1 MSKHAQTYA
10 TAQET
15 AGRVRS
21 HAVSAVNITE
31 TALERIAH
39 YDQQLN
45 SFIRVVPDRALEAA
59 RDVDDA
65 VRAGKIVG
73 PLAGVPVALKDII
86 DLAGIPTTAGAHRL
100 FHHTPTTDASVVTR
114 LRSAGAVIVGKTGLH
129 EFAYGV
135 TNINPHAGPVHNPWD
150 LARIPGGSS
159 GGSGAAVAAGFVAA
173 ALGTD
178 TGGSIRIPAALC
190 GVTGFKPTF
199 GRVPVD
205 GVVPLSWTL
214 DHVGPLARTAEDAA
228 VVFSVLA
235 HVPEVLAELSG
246 GIAGLRL
253 GVPERFFWEELDPD
267 VMTGCQDAVR
277 ILTSG
282 GAVQRSCAFPHASE
296 CGAAAAMILAAEA
309 AAYHEHRLREHGEAF
324 GEDVRMRLDRGL
336 FLSAADYL
344 AAQRA
349 RAFLIREATR
359 ALEGVDIL
367 VMPTTPEPAARIE
380 GDASHEARASL
391 TLSVRYTRCTN
402 PFNLLGFPALS
413 VPCGLSRDGLPIGL
427 QIVGRRFEDATVLR
441 VGHAYQQLTDWHR
454 QQPSI

>member
-1 MSKHAQTYA
+1 MNKQPETYA
-10 TAQET
+10 TAQEI
-15 AGRVRS
+15 AARVS
-21 HAVSAVNITE
+21 TQAISAVDVTE

-39 YDQQLN
+39 YDPRLN
-45 SFIRVVPDRALEAA
+45 SFIRVMPDGALEAA

-65 VRAGKIVG
+65 VRARKRAG
-73 PLAGVPVALKDII
+73 PLAGVPVALKDLI
-86 DLAGIPTTAGAHRL
+86 DLARSPTTAGAHRL
-100 FHHTPTTDASVVTR
+100 FHRTPTTDATVVTR

-135 TNINPHAGPVHNPWD
+135 TNINPHTGPVRNPWD
-150 LARIPGGSS
+150 LTRIPGGSS

-199 GRVPVD
+199 GRVPVE
-205 GVVPLSWTL
+205 GIVPLSWTL
-214 DHVGPLARTAEDAA
+214 DHVGPIARTAADAA
-228 VVFSVLA
+228 VLFSVLA
-235 HVPEVLAELSG
+235 PVPDVLAELSR

-253 GVPERFFWEELDPD
+253 GVPEGFFWEELDRD
-267 VMTGCQDAVR
+267 VETSCQDAVR
-277 ILTSG
+277 ILISG
-282 GAVQRSCAFPHASE
+282 GAAQRSTTFPHASE
-296 CGAAAAMILAAEA
+296 CGAAAAVILAAEA
-309 AAYHEHRLREHGEAF
+309 AAYHERHVREHPDAF
-324 GEDVRMRLDRGL
+324 GEDVRVRLDRGL

-359 ALEGVDIL
+359 ALEEVDVVI
-367 VMPTTPEPAARIE
+367 VPTTPAPAARIE
-380 GDASHEARASL
+380 EDGSQAARAAL
-391 TLSVRYTRCTN
+391 VHSVRYTRCTN

-413 VPCGLSRDGLPIGL
+413 IPCGLSRDGLPIGL
-427 QIVGRRFEDATVLR
+427 QIVGRPFEDTTVLR
-441 VGHAYQQLTDWHR
+441 VGHAFQQLTDWHK